1 MLRPGRINF
10 NSSVRLTVTYSD
22 ETGEAFDPTSVSF
35 DSYSPEGRQTS
46 YVYGVSDLLQR
57 SAEGS
62 YYIDIPANE
71 VGRWDYRW
79 YATDD
84 ITTLYKE
91 GQFQVDES
99 RWNDT
104 SRRAYQL

>member
-10 NSSVRLTVTYSD
+10 NSSVRLTVDYTD
-22 ETGEAFDPTSVSF
+22 ETGEAFDPDTVSF

-46 YVYGVSDLLQR
+46 YVYGVSELQR
-57 SAEGS
+57 SVVGS
-62 YYIDIPANE
+62 YYIDFPANE

-79 YATDD
+79 VATDG
-84 ITTLYKE
+84 TTYLYKE